1 QSLSSASMPAVVG
14 SEQLP
19 ESQPGQQPAAGA
31 SPNLRRGLPGG
42 LPGFLVKLWTL
53 VNDPTID
60 SIISWDSTGDCILI
74 SDGNALAAE
83 VLPLYFKHNN
93 LASFTRQLNMYG
105 FHKLASA
112 DSSGQ
117 MHFQHPYFRQG
128 QPELLPSVN
137 RQMLGGGGRYSL
149 ALTTR
154 HGGTAATTGDA
165 MDPQQQPSVSGG
177 TAPCEGTSDGVDPV
191 SLNGRDA
198 VQAALTEMRTRQSA
212 TDQQLRRLC
221 DENHKLWLELDNLR
235 VQHQQQQVAV
245 TWLLDF
251 IKAAM
256 VNRSANQG
264 VSGGGGIRGPRIS
277 EPDLQSAADS
287 SAAAAAAAS
296 SMGPLGAATSSGSVP
311 SGTSGFNRK
320 RPYPFS
326 YPQQQ
331 QLMAIE
337 MPPAAPAIE
346 APRQRRAI
354 TQLPPMPTTP
364 QPPPPLTPTAV
375 STSAESPSI
384 ADFCPEAFSAD
395 INSRQADLD
404 GIVNAL
410 ETDESLDFDVDRL
423 LAELVQS
430 PPTPQQPPASVPAA
444 ATDLT
449 KQQPPDPNNSED
461 AEPPL
466 LDSCL
471 TEYPGQLFN

>member
-1 QSLSSASMPAVVG
+1 ASTAAATADKINKRHQCLSKSSTRPA
-14 SEQLP
+14 
-19 ESQPGQQPAAGA
+19 
-31 SPNLRRGLPGG
+31 RR

-83 VLPLYFKHNN
+83 HNN

-165 MDPQQQPSVSGG
+165 MDPQQQPSVG
-177 TAPCEGTSDGVDPV
+177 TAPCEGTSDGVDDRV

-235 VQHQQQQVAV
+235 GAAPAAA
-245 TWLLDF
+245 
-251 IKAAM
+251 AAM

-337 MPPAAPAIE
+337 MPLRHTAIE

-375 STSAESPSI
+375 STSAESPASPTSARKHSAQISI
-384 ADFCPEAFSAD
+384 PDKPTWT
-395 INSRQADLD
+395 
-404 GIVNAL
+404 AL
-410 ETDESLDFDVDRL
+410 L

-430 PPTPQQPPASVPAA
+430 PPTPQQPPGFCASGGDRFNQT
-444 ATDLT
+444 AT
-449 KQQPPDPNNSED
+449 
-461 AEPPL
+461 A
-466 LDSCL
+466 
-471 TEYPGQLFN
+471 